1 MSIHSS
7 KKIVLIHTH
16 GHLSSACG
24 QLMQDSVA
32 QMKGS
37 DGCIYCQLQA
47 EEPRFGLW
55 VIRCEWNT
63 MDSMRASV
71 EEIFQPAFENLLS
84 NNALLSISVCE
95 DDYSAEVFKV
105 DGEEVRAL
113 FYRLIAN

>member
-16 GHLSSACG
+16 GRHSSACG

-37 DGCIYCQLQA
+37 DGCVYCQLQA
-47 EEPRFGLW
+47 DEPNFGLW
-55 VIRCEWNT
+55 VIRCEWSN

-71 EEIFQPAFENLLS
+71 EEIFKPAFENLLS

-95 DDYSAEVFKV
+95 DDYVAEILEVV
-105 DGEEVRAL
+105 GEDVRAL
-113 FYRLIAN
+113 IYRLWNN